1 MNSLQLIS
9 DYKENEIYKKSFIGL
24 AKQVFHIDFT
34 KWDKLGCWNDDYI
47 CYSYLDGDKVV
58 ANVSINKMN
67 VIIQHK
73 EYKALQLGTVMT
85 HPDYRNKGL
94 AVKLINHV
102 LGKYIK
108 EYDFIY
114 LFANPSVLDFYPK
127 FGFERI
133 QETRLVMS
141 LSNFPIQQENIS
153 IIRKL
158 DVDKSDDFLL
168 MKRFAENR
176 IPVSTI
182 CGVKRNKYLLF
193 FYLIEAFNEMTYY
206 LEKEDAIILYEKI
219 DDELHLYDV
228 ISTSEI
234 DIEALLSVIVTDETK
249 RVVFHFIP
257 DVLNNKS
264 VCTLVESEDVL
275 FMRPAKMNETIQP
288 ILFPL
293 TSHA

>member
-9 DYKENEIYKKSFIGL
+9 DYKEKEIYKKSFIGL

-67 VIIQHK
+67 LIIQHK
-73 EYKALQLGTVMT
+73 EYKALQLGTIMT
-85 HPDYRNKGL
+85 HSDYRNKGL
-94 AVKLINHV
+94 AAKLINHV
-102 LGKYIK
+102 LEKYEK

-141 LSNFPIQQENIS
+141 LSNFPIQQENLS

-158 DVDKSDDFLL
+158 DVDKSDDFLM

-176 IPVSTI
+176 IPVSTV
-182 CGVKRNKYLLF
+182 CGVKQNKYLLF

-206 LEKEDAIILYEKI
+206 SEKEDAIILYEKI

-228 ISTSEI
+228 ISPSKVDMEV
-234 DIEALLSVIVTDETK
+234 LLSAIATVETK

-257 DVLNNKS
+257 DAIKNKGD
-264 VCTLVESEDVL
+264 CIFVESEDVL
-275 FMRPAKMNETIQP
+275 FMRPAKVKETLQP
-288 ILFPL
+288 TLFPL